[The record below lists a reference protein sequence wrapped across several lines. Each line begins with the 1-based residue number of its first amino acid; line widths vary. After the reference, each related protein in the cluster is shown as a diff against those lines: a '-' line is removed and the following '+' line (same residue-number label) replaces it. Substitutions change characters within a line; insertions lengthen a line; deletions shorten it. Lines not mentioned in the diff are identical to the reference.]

1 MSNLLEFKQTYLNY
15 SGHLLREDVKQ
26 FDFSRDPWAI
36 FSMSKQS
43 ESETQIRKI
52 SMNRLKSLSSAVLQG
67 FKTFVM
73 FTAEKHYYEQII
85 ITLNRKNKMLEAS
98 CCS

>member
-1 MSNLLEFKQTYLNY
+1 MSNLVEFKETYLNY

-43 ESETQIRKI
+43 KSETQIRSWLKNI
-52 SMNRLKSLSSAVLQG
+52 SINSKSLSSAVHQG
-67 FKTFVM
+67 FKRFVL
-73 FTAEKHYYEQII
+73 FTAEQA
-85 ITLNRKNKMLEAS
+85 LL
-98 CCS
+98 